1 MFWTNTK
8 YSHSLQSMKMKKPII
23 NNNNNWVVTW
33 WCKILL
39 QQAPPGYW
47 TQNYLISA
55 PEAGVPTD
63 ALQNHP
69 FLFSTS
75 RVRPKLHE
83 IQFNKMLKRE
93 SNSKT
98 DLNNLNR
105 FLLALLADLKLT
117 GWSAEMYVRKADWC
131 VLYHT
136 RSLYSLSLKTNK
148 TEQYEPVICLCC
160 DTFLS
165 TNF

>member
-1 MFWTNTK
+1 M
-8 YSHSLQSMKMKKPII
+8 L
-23 NNNNNWVVTW
+23 
-33 WCKILL
+33 
-39 QQAPPGYW
+39 
-47 TQNYLISA
+47 
-55 PEAGVPTD
+55 TD

-117 GWSAEMYVRKADWC
+117 G
-131 VLYHT
+131 
-136 RSLYSLSLKTNK
+136 
-148 TEQYEPVICLCC
+148 
-160 DTFLS
+160 
-165 TNF
+165 